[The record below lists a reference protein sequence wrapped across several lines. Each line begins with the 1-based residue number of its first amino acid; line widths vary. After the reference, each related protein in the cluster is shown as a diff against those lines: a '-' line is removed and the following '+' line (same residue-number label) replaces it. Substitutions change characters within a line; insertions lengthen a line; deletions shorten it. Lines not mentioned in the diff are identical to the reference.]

1 MNFTQSFE
9 EFSKGLVPMDL
20 ILYAGIALVVWV
32 LFKDKLGPVQGVVNL
47 FWDNI
52 NKLLAKKAITP
63 VLSTTRVVEDNTPPI
78 LATIIAENSAAKTKL
93 SRLIPPSF
101 AAHGEKSVTGL
112 MAPTYQAKVLLSFV

>member
-52 NKLLAKKAITP
+52 NKLLAKKRSLP
-63 VLSTTRVVEDNTPPI
+63 Y
-78 LATIIAENSAAKTKL
+78 
-93 SRLIPPSF
+93 
-101 AAHGEKSVTGL
+101 
-112 MAPTYQAKVLLSFV
+112 YQQLE